1 MIVTRGKKICHHA
14 HALLAVACIFLFL
27 NSPVT
32 AHIFNHANRPLVASQ
47 MLGDANA
54 VLDSFSGKASP
65 GHSPLLFIENA
76 GQVTDQFRSQRTDIQ
91 FCLPVAGGLTI
102 FIGNGAIHYQYS
114 AGMPD
119 LSSVDGM
126 YRMDVEL
133 MGANRN
139 APAITGAPQ
148 KYCEHYF
155 TLAEG
160 EKGIAAHSY
169 RRIIYKNI
177 YPHIDWVLTVNGQQL
192 KHEFVIRHG
201 GKASDIKFK
210 YCGAADLK
218 LSQGRLFATTPQ
230 GAIIED
236 APYSYQ
242 SDGKKIGS
250 SFELHGNVLSYKID
264 NYKGV
269 LTIDPTLEWAT
280 YFGGNTIVN
289 GYAVAVDAAENV
301 YVSGTT
307 SCTSGIATV
316 GAYQTTFAGGFLCDA
331 FLVKF
336 NSAGQRIWATYYGGD
351 GQENGYSLATDNSG
365 NVYMAGATTSN
376 FGMATTGAFQETFT
390 GASDPFLVKFD
401 SLGSRQWATYY
412 GASYFGSQFY
422 DLQASVATDRSGN
435 VYLAG
440 NTSSTSDIAT
450 PGAFKDTID
459 GVMDAFLVKFN
470 SAGTRLWG
478 TYYGGSAPDAALT
491 VTADQLGNVFI
502 AGLTFSQ
509 SGIATPGA
517 CQEVIGDT
525 AVYADAFLAKFDS
538 SGARQWGT
546 YYGGSTDDGATA
558 IATDQVGNI
567 YLTGYTTSQSGIAT
581 PGAFRDTINNYGN
594 IYDGFLVRFNSSGVR
609 QWGTYYGGGHDDYC
623 ASVATDGS
631 GNAYITGPT
640 SSPSGIASPGA
651 YQDAIGDSINAFL
664 AKFDSSG
671 NRLWGTYYG
680 ASGAHGA
687 SVCTNSIG
695 DVYLTGETGTSG
707 IATVGIYQ
715 DTLSGYADA
724 FLAKFSGG
732 GTGVEAIKNDNKL
745 IAALYPNPT
754 SGTFSIEA
762 SEAGTLVIYSVDG
775 RILGSYSISKGITKI
790 ELPVGLAQSVYACYY
805 KGNDG
810 KVDIVKLLYEP

>member
-1 MIVTRGKKICHHA
+1 MTVMLRKKIYHLA
-14 HALLAVACIFLFL
+14 HALLAVACFSLFL

-32 AHIFNHANRPLVASQ
+32 AHIYNHANRPLVAGQ
-47 MLGDANA
+47 MRDDANA
-54 VLDSFSGKASP
+54 VLDSFSKKASP

-91 FCLPVAGGLTI
+91 FSLPVGGGLTI

-114 AGMPD
+114 GGMPD
-119 LSSVDGM
+119 LSSGHSM

-133 MGANRN
+133 TGANKKARII
-139 APAITGAPQ
+139 ASTCQ
-148 KYCEHYF
+148 RFSEHYF
-155 TLAEG
+155 TTGAG
-160 EKGIAAHSY
+160 EKGIIAHSY
-169 RRIIYKNI
+169 KRITYKDI
-177 YPHIDWVLTVNGQQL
+177 YPHIDWVLSVNGQQL
-192 KHEFVIRHG
+192 KHEFVIRQG

-210 YCGAADLK
+210 YCGATDLK
-218 LSQGRLFATTPQ
+218 LNQGKLYATTPQ

-242 SDGKKIGS
+242 NDGKKIRS
-250 SFELHGNVLSYKID
+250 SFKLDGNVLSYKID
-264 NYKGV
+264 NYRGV
-269 LTIDPTLEWAT
+269 LTIDPTLEWTT

-307 SCTSGIATV
+307 SCTSGIATI
-316 GAYQTTFAGGFLCDA
+316 GAYQATFAGGFLCDA

-376 FGMATTGAFQETFT
+376 FGMATTGAFQEIFT
-390 GASDPFLVKFD
+390 GVSDPFLAKFD
-401 SLGSRQWATYY
+401 SLGFRQWATYY

-422 DLQASVATDRSGN
+422 DLQASVATDGSGN

-440 NTSSTSDIAT
+440 NTSSTAGIAT

-470 SAGTRLWG
+470 SGGTRLWG

-491 VTADQLGNVFI
+491 VTTDQLGNVFI

-538 SGARQWGT
+538 SGTRQWGT
-546 YYGGSTDDGATA
+546 YYGGSSDDGATA
-558 IATDQVGNI
+558 IATDQAGNI
-567 YLTGYTTSQSGIAT
+567 YLAGYTTSQSGIAT
-581 PGAFRDTINNYGN
+581 PGAFRDTINNYGS

-609 QWGTYYGGGHDDYC
+609 HWGTYYGGDNDDYC

-695 DVYLTGETGTSG
+695 DVYLTGETGTPG

-724 FLAKFSGG
+724 FLAKFSGE
-732 GTGVEAIKNDNKL
+732 GTGVKTIKNDNKL

-754 SGTFSIEA
+754 SGAFSIDV
-762 SEAGTLVIYSVDG
+762 SETGMLVIYSIDG
-775 RILGSYSISKGITKI
+775 RIIGSCPISKGTTKI
-790 ELPVGLAQSVYACYY
+790 ELPAGLTQGLYACYY

-810 KVDIVKLLYEP
+810 KVDMMKLVYEP